1 MNSNFVI
8 RTLTCSD
15 AARVAVLNAQLGY
28 DADVSQIHLRLDRL
42 EKEVAHHIIGVEV
55 APGGL
60 VAFAHFFERPSIEKG
75 FDMVVQSLVV
85 DNALRG
91 SGIGRLLVE
100 QIEHIARSK
109 NCEAVALSSQATR
122 RGAREFYE
130 RLGYEVQAT
139 SSAFVKKLVSR

>member
-8 RTLTCSD
+8 RTLACSD
-15 AARVAVLNAQLGY
+15 AARVAELNAQLGY
-28 DADVSQIHLRLDRL
+28 DADARQIRLRLERL

-55 APGGL
+55 SGGL

-100 QIEHIARSK
+100 RIEHIARSK